1 MIENFIEEL
10 LEIINTFYNCYYEEA
25 PRETKFPY
33 LVIPNIVMT
42 PLNSGYLC
50 LFDIEIFNNI
60 ISSISVENIVD
71 TLIKKL
77 NGYSFKNKDIAFHIG
92 LENANI
98 LRIQEQDLTSRK
110 VSFSARVFGKGN

>member
-10 LEIINTFYNCYYEEA
+10 LEIINTFYNCYYEAA

-71 TLIKKL
+71 TLIQKL